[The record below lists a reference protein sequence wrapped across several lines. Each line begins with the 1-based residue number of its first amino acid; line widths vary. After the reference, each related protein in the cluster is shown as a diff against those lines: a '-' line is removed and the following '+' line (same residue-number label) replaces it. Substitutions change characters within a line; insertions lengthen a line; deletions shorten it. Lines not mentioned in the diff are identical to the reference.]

1 METTSYMSDWR
12 VVCAEGFLNVLFLTK
27 KMIPQAAGTRNKN
40 DEKSPKSEEKFFGM
54 QKPPRREACKKELAV
69 GRALTEAFLKVP
81 LGIFKIAEVMTA
93 IQLRCVVV

>member
-1 METTSYMSDWR
+1 M
-12 VVCAEGFLNVLFLTK
+12 NVLFLTK
-27 KMIPQAAGTRNKN
+27 KMIPQAAGTRSKN

-81 LGIFKIAEVMTA
+81 LGIMNGSTRQGHQQV
-93 IQLRCVVV
+93 LREGCCRFT